1 MKITILDAAKDPLSA
16 KQTKNSPN
24 CCHRNSPSVSFIAP
38 LHVIFASDVAE
49 WYCFLCRSHFFSTKK
64 IRLALLFPSSTGFSF
79 L

>member
-1 MKITILDAAKDPLSA
+1 MPQKILFQRNKQKILQIAVLEIA
-16 KQTKNSPN
+16 
-24 CCHRNSPSVSFIAP
+24 SVSFIAP

-64 IRLALLFPSSTGFSF
+64 IRLALLFPRSTGFLF